1 MPPSQASDPFLQ
13 ALHVSPFAIDR
24 KRLAAQQIYDDLRE
38 RIVALELKPG
48 TGLSRPALTEFYG
61 VSQTPIRD
69 AILKLEQDGLVEIYP
84 QSRTLVAKI
93 DVADAKETQFLRTAI
108 EIEVARAL
116 ALSAEPSK
124 VAAARQLLAQ
134 QRDALDRGDLMT
146 FIGLDRQFHAS
157 LARAAGHGGL
167 WDLVRARSGHLDRL
181 RRLHLPSPG
190 KGQEIMTDHEAILA
204 AIESGDEAA
213 AGAAVRKHLSGTLRA
228 LDQIV
233 AANPEYF

>member
-1 MPPSQASDPFLQ
+1 M
-13 ALHVSPFAIDR
+13 
-24 KRLAAQQIYDDLRE
+24 
-38 RIVALELKPG
+38 
-48 TGLSRPALTEFYG
+48 
-61 VSQTPIRD
+61 
-69 AILKLEQDGLVEIYP
+69 
-84 QSRTLVAKI
+84 
-93 DVADAKETQFLRTAI
+93 
-108 EIEVARAL
+108 
-116 ALSAEPSK
+116 
-124 VAAARQLLAQ
+124 AAARQLLAQ